1 MNAKIRE
8 FKLSLVNFINASNL
22 PIEVVNI
29 ILQQLS
35 QEAGRLA
42 DEQIKKEIAERSD
55 KESEVQENEQSI

>member
-1 MNAKIRE
+1 MNTKIRE
-8 FKLSLVNFINASNL
+8 FKLSLINLINASDL

-35 QEAGRLA
+35 QEAERLA

-55 KESEVQENEQSI
+55 KESEVQESNE

>member
-1 MNAKIRE
+1 MNTKIRE
-8 FKLSLVNFINASNL
+8 FKLSLINFINASDL

-35 QEAGRLA
+35 QEANRLA

-55 KESEVQENEQSI
+55 KESEVQESNE